1 MCIMIVN
8 FKQLSL
14 SFVTRQCHVHFSLNF
29 RRMRKNLSLGKT
41 AKFPNSPCVASLKI
55 ERNAKR
61 FDRRHVAAGA
71 MKGEDA
77 KMIGERRGP

>member
-1 MCIMIVN
+1 MVIN
-8 FKQLSL
+8 FKQLS
-14 SFVTRQCHVHFSLNF
+14 FVCHETLPRTRNFSSNF
-29 RRMRKNLSLGKT
+29 TRMKGNLSLGKT

-71 MKGEDA
+71 VKGEDA